1 MQQSAIAGCVSLTH
15 ATVNRILRRHAATR
29 NFGASQVHWGASEDH
44 TSSRPCFIEDG
55 PTGSLHKCL
64 GLDGADEEFV
74 SNEGWSENHQ
84 QPALVPWLQCLQ
96 ALKEAPVDCQPPASL
111 LGVDTEVAESDISP
125 LAAWH
130 LRWQGQI
137 STLTGRWQA

>member
-1 MQQSAIAGCVSLTH
+1 MNIPHYLPSHCGKFESTIAYFFFQIWLIVLTMSRPTSKCFRHEVLALACEGRQQCAIAGCVSLTH

-29 NFGASQVHWGASEDH
+29 NFGASQVHRGASEDH

-64 GLDGADEEFV
+64 GRDGADEEFV

-84 QPALVPWLQCLQ
+84 QPALVPWLQCM
-96 ALKEAPVDCQPPASL
+96 
-111 LGVDTEVAESDISP
+111 
-125 LAAWH
+125 
-130 LRWQGQI
+130 
-137 STLTGRWQA
+137 